1 MLCRIPSLF
10 LNDACIYS
18 QDAILWHGVAGMS
31 CFAFFVLNT
40 FILSLI
46 SVGLN
51 SCKGHVSCPGIKAIK
66 QNVTQRFTV
75 CQKWGGGILYCL
87 PSLVGKWG
95 PTPPS
100 APRFRRLSC
109 LVLSWWMIGRPPH
122 GVSRQWVVV
131 VRYSMRRA
139 TGASLSSWFLKAL
152 YHMST

>member
-75 CQKWGGGILYCL
+75 CQKWGGAFCTVCL
-87 PSLVGKWG
+87 PLLASGGQLRPLLPGSAAYLV
-95 PTPPS
+95 
-100 APRFRRLSC
+100 LSC
-109 LVLSWWMIGRPPH
+109 LDE
-122 GVSRQWVVV
+122 
-131 VRYSMRRA
+131 
-139 TGASLSSWFLKAL
+139 
-152 YHMST
+152 